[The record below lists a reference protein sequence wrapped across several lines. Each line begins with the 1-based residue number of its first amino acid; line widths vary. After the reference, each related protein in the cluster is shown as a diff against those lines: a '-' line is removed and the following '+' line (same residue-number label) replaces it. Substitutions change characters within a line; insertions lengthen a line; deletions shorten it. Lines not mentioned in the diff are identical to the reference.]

1 MLGVTSIAHHTQIAA
16 NLALSSRA
24 IALPWV
30 GICLSYPRIVGFGFL
45 PKGAEI
51 FLTFTLSCSKSI
63 LICQNRSCR
72 KQGAA
77 KVLAAF
83 QASEVPGVTVTG
95 SQCLGQCGNGPMV
108 VVMPEEVWYND
119 VHPDEVPT
127 VIERHLRGGKPV
139 AAMLYGK
146 FHQRS

>member
-1 MLGVTSIAHHTQIAA
+1 M
-16 NLALSSRA
+16 
-24 IALPWV
+24 
-30 GICLSYPRIVGFGFL
+30 
-45 PKGAEI
+45 
-51 FLTFTLSCSKSI
+51 SCSKNI
-63 LICQNRSCR
+63 FICQNRSCR

-83 QASEVPGVTVTG
+83 QASEVPDVTVTG

-108 VVMPEEVWYND
+108 VVMPEEVWYNH